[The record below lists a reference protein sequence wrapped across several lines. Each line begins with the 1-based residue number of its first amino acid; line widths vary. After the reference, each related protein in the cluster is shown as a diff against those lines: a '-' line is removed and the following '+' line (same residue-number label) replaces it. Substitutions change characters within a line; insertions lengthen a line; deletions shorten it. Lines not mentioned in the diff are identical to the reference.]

1 MTDTSCRAQASQQLV
16 EHLPLAVRADP
27 VGVEHPLGA
36 EPVDQDQQLV
46 GGQGEVH
53 AVAQLALPLGLGQ
66 IVAQPVR
73 EVVELRM
80 LQRAQPGVAQRP
92 APEADIPD

>member
-1 MTDTSCRAQASQQLV
+1 MTCTSCRAQPAEQLV
-16 EHLPLAVRADP
+16 KHLLLAVRGDP

-53 AVAQLALPLGLGQ
+53 AVAQLAVLLGLGEVAAQ
-66 IVAQPVR
+66 PLRKAAELGVPQVAQPGRTSV
-73 EVVELRM
+73 
-80 LQRAQPGVAQRP
+80 
-92 APEADIPD
+92 